1 MEAIVRS
8 DPDAKADIHIIT
20 EMSPTDAG
28 QIAIHVKD
36 NGPGLSPEILS
47 QLFQPFVTTKPGN
60 LGMGLPIARRLAEQ
74 HGGKLENIASDQ
86 GGHFVVY
93 LPVPN
98 AAAVS

>member
-1 MEAIVRS
+1 
-8 DPDAKADIHIIT
+8 

-86 GGHFVVY
+86 GGHFVFY